1 MNDCAKK
8 CMKNNAN
15 CEIKTCRLW
24 IDYKEDLNCANISIS
39 KCKQLTLSEV
49 AERLNVSIVR
59 IKQIQDTALSKIQ
72 KKGLLK
78 LC

>member
-8 CMKNNAN
+8 CMKDNAN
-15 CEIKTCRLW
+15 CKIKTCRLW
-24 IDYKEDLNCANISIS
+24 IDYKEDLNCANISID

-49 AERLNVSIVR
+49 ADRLDVSIVR

>member
-8 CMKNNAN
+8 CVKNNVN
-15 CEIKTCRLW
+15 CELKTCRLW
-24 IDYKEDLNCANISIS
+24 IDYQEDLNCANISIS
-39 KCKQLTLSEV
+39 RCKQLTLSEI

-59 IKQIQDTALSKIQ
+59 IKQIQDAALSKIQ

-78 LC
+78 LY